1 MNIIWLF
8 QVKSLSLINVF
19 FYLSVHKLVALL
31 FNFRTSCKLQ
41 PKYDI
46 ASGDSSIGYFCGRQ
60 LLSQQH
66 QPCSPKVHTSIQMFT
81 EYLNTPSPWM
91 CRLLKTLVW
100 VWGNW
105 GIFLNSNEVS
115 RYTGHKKGAKKK
127 WKKERKKCV
136 YAYLHL
142 LKLLSVSFMSR

>member
-8 QVKSLSLINVF
+8 QVKSSSLINVF
-19 FYLSVHKLVALL
+19 FTYKLVALL

-41 PKYDI
+41 PKYDV
-46 ASGDSSIGYFCGRQ
+46 AFVGDSSIIGYFCGRQ
-60 LLSQQH
+60 LLSRQH
-66 QPCSPKVHTSIQMFT
+66 QPCSPKFKQTYKIMFT
-81 EYLNTPSPWM
+81 EYLNAPSPWM

-105 GIFLNSNEVS
+105 GISLNSNEVN

-127 WKKERKKCV
+127 QRKKEICV
-136 YAYLHL
+136 CILTS
-142 LKLLSVSFMSR
+142 LKVTIC